1 MPLTALLPQLR
12 RFVLRRAGDVSRVTG
27 PGLVAAGVQFPN
39 GRCVLQ
45 WAATPDGADDGFCS
59 HRDAAAV
66 IATHGHGGQTV
77 LEWID
82 EAPDLQRALHQG
94 ATALAFLAW
103 VQMQHPDL
111 WARWQ
116 AGPSAEELASE

>member
-1 MPLTALLPQLR
+1 MPLSGQVGQLR
-12 RFVLRRAGDVSRVTG
+12 RFVLRRAVDPTGVSG
-27 PGLVAAGVQFPN
+27 PGIVALGVQFPN

-66 IATHGHGGQTV
+66 LATHGHNGATV

-82 EAPDLQRALHQG
+82 EAPDA
-94 ATALAFLAW
+94 
-103 VQMQHPDL
+103 
-111 WARWQ
+111 
-116 AGPSAEELASE
+116 